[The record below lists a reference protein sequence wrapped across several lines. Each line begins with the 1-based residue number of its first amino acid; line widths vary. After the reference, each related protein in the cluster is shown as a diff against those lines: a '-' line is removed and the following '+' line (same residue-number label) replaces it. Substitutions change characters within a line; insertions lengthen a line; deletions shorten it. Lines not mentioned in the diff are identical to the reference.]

1 MDLGRGADLDGWR
14 LPLERAPLRP
24 PALLLDRPFF
34 LLMTLPVLALGYGF
48 VSLGAEG
55 WKWLGLA
62 IGGGATAITALAERG
77 GKYS

>member
-1 MDLGRGADLDGWR
+1 
-14 LPLERAPLRP
+14 
-24 PALLLDRPFF
+24 
-34 LLMTLPVLALGYGF
+34 MTLPVLALGYGF